1 MERVGVMSQS
11 RSSRHRVVVV
21 GGGFGGLSAVKALR
35 RADVDVTLI
44 DRVNHHLFQ
53 PLLYQMATGILSEG
67 DIAPPLREILRRQ
80 RNVNV
85 MLGEVTGV
93 DAGARQVMVDT
104 VGQRSVVGYDS
115 LILAVGSRQSYF
127 GHEEF
132 AVNAPGM
139 KSIDDALEVRG
150 RIFGAFEMAAVTADP
165 AARAVWLTFVVVGA
179 GPTGV
184 EMAGQIA
191 ELSRRSLRHNFREI
205 DPATARVV
213 LLDGLPRALSPFPEL
228 LADRAVQDLTSKGV
242 EIHLGVKVTGV
253 DAEGIDTGAEA
264 PALRRIPARTKIW
277 AAGVAAAPLGR
288 IAAAATGAGT
298 DRAGRIQVQPDC
310 TIAGHPEIFVVGDL
324 MSLDKLPG
332 VAEVAMQS
340 ARHAAATI
348 RRRLGGDTTER
359 AFRYRDLGTMA
370 TISRFRA
377 IATAGPLRL
386 SGFPGWLMWLF
397 VHLMFLT
404 GFKNRAAV
412 LFNWLIAFIGHGRP
426 QRAITS
432 QQVFARLS
440 LTASPT
446 RAPAHHT
453 QSAVSHQQ
461 AS

>member
-1 MERVGVMSQS
+1 MSQPG
-11 RSSRHRVVVV
+11 SSRHRVVVV

-80 RNVNV
+80 RNVDV

-93 DAGARQVMVDT
+93 DAGARQVAVDT
-104 VGQRSVVGYDS
+104 LGQRSVVGYDS
-115 LILAVGSRQSYF
+115 LILAAGSRQSYF
-127 GHEEF
+127 GHDEF
-132 AVNAPGM
+132 AVDAPGM

-165 AARAVWLTFVVVGA
+165 AARAAWLTFVVVGA

-191 ELSRRSLRHNFREI
+191 ELSRRSLHHNFREI

-213 LLDGLPRALSPFPEL
+213 LLDGLPRALGPFPES
-228 LADRAVQDLTSKGV
+228 LADRAVKDLTSKGV
-242 EIHLGVKVTGV
+242 EIHLGVMVTGV
-253 DAEGIDTGAEA
+253 DAEGIDTNADE

-298 DRAGRIQVQPDC
+298 DRAGRVQVQPDC

-348 RRRLGGDTTER
+348 RRRLGGDPT
-359 AFRYRDLGTMA
+359 
-370 TISRFRA
+370 
-377 IATAGPLRL
+377 
-386 SGFPGWLMWLF
+386 
-397 VHLMFLT
+397 
-404 GFKNRAAV
+404 RAAV
-412 LFNWLIAFIGHGRP
+412 PLPGPGHHGHHLPVPCHRHRRAAAPVRLPRLADVAVRPPDVPHRLQEPGRGLV
-426 QRAITS
+426 QLAD
-432 QQVFARLS
+432 RLHR
-440 LTASPT
+440 P
-446 RAPAHHT
+446 RPAPARHH
-453 QSAVSHQQ
+453 QPAGFRPSQPDRRPH
-461 AS
+461 